1 MPKTWIRL
9 IIVGIIILVIITGYE
24 LYRSI
29 TGANQEKQYSV
40 IEIEENFD
48 QEVLDFLNGKKDEI
62 RVDKEEI

>member
-1 MPKTWIRL
+1 
-9 IIVGIIILVIITGYE
+9 VGIIILVIITGYE

-40 IEIEENFD
+40 IEIEDHFD
-48 QEVLDFLNGKKDEI
+48 QEVLNFLTEKKDEV

>member
-1 MPKTWIRL
+1 M